1 MATHRAPR
9 AIARGAALLLGA
21 ILLWGMGG
29 APSRTHV
36 LKITGFQFVPP
47 RITVAVGDTLTW
59 VNEDIVPHTATA
71 ATGAWDSGT
80 IAAKGRA
87 TIVIRASGRVEYR
100 CALHPSMRGTVVA
113 E

>member
-1 MATHRAPR
+1 MARSRAPR

-29 APSRTHV
+29 VPSRTHV
-36 LKITGFQFVPP
+36 LRITGFQFVPP
-47 RITVAVGDTLTW
+47 RVHVAVGDTLTW

-87 TIVIRASGRVEYR
+87 TLVIRAPGRVEYE
-100 CALHPSMRGTVVA
+100 CALHPTMKGTVVA

>member
-1 MATHRAPR
+1 
-9 AIARGAALLLGA
+9 
-21 ILLWGMGG
+21 MGG

-47 RITVAVGDTLTW
+47 RVTVAVGDTLTW

-100 CALHPSMRGTVVA
+100 CTLHPSMRGTVVA